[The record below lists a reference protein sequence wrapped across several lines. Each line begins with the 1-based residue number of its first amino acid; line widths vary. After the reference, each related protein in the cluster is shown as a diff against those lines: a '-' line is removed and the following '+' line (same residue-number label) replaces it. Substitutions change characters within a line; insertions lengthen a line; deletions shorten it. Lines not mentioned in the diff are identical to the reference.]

1 MRRFRHVWVGI
12 ALVAA
17 LAGCYK
23 HYHDDDDVEITSQR
37 LTTLRNACIV
47 EGTVENQ
54 DDDTVRV
61 FITFRAFDGDDD
73 WIGAAEA
80 EVRDLPRFSSRSFE
94 STRFRE
100 FDGDLIPCNR
110 IARVRRDIAVFRD

>member
-1 MRRFRHVWVGI
+1 MGLGL
-12 ALVAA
+12 ALVAV
-17 LAGCYK
+17 LAGCY
-23 HYHDDDDVEITSQR
+23 ESTTATTTTSRSPQR

-73 WIGAAEA
+73 WIGVAEA